1 MTSAGAARQLVGV
14 PRPELTE
21 LVARSLVL
29 LGAERAWV
37 VHGAD
42 GLDEISTTGYTKVS
56 ECRDGAVN
64 TFYLHPADVGLAKSG
79 CEALRGG
86 EAADNAAIARSILA
100 GTPGP
105 QRDIVLLN
113 AGASLLIAGQAATIP
128 EGIAMAAAAIDSGA
142 AAKVLQT
149 LIATSQDGAKTP

>member
-1 MTSAGAARQLVGV
+1 M
-14 PRPELTE
+14 
-21 LVARSLVL
+21 
-29 LGAERAWV
+29 

-64 TFYLHPADVGLAKSG
+64 TFYLHPADVGLTKSG

-128 EGIAMAAAAIDSGA
+128 EGIAMGAAAIDSGA

-149 LIATSQDGAKTP
+149 LIATSQDGAKAP